1 MDYGWLILIKQ
12 FLLSQPEERVTM
24 LHNHHNLEP
33 QQIMQLDIL
42 KHTIQKIDQTKL
54 NKWEKKWLQLAEEIV
69 VDYLRSK
76 TTETEYL
83 LTLGYLVAKYQPNDL
98 LYYVNA
104 GLKTA
109 YLLEHDKYLYQD
121 SWNTHPDRDR

>member
-1 MDYGWLILIKQ
+1 M
-12 FLLSQPEERVTM
+12 
-24 LHNHHNLEP
+24 LEP
-33 QQIMQLDIL
+33 QQVMQLDIL
-42 KHTIQKIDQTKL
+42 KHTIQRIDQTKL
-54 NKWEKKWLQLAEEIV
+54 NKWEKKWMQLAEEIV

-83 LTLGYLVAKYQPNDL
+83 LTLGYLIAKYQPNEHDL
-98 LYYVNA
+98 LYYVNE

-109 YLLEHDKYLYQD
+109 YLLEHDKYLYQA